1 MKKLSAIIQRAAVV
15 FGCGICM
22 LYVASCENPYTGKG
36 MFSEI
41 SREIK
46 LTEANVKGNIFSI
59 FANDKYVFA
68 GGGGIYY
75 KALGSG
81 RTWQRFPSDGFP
93 SNTQA
98 RRLAIGTDSSAAR
111 TEYLY
116 ALRMWT
122 DENDEDKQYAS
133 LYYRLS
139 DPASD
144 SKWEEIKIETAS
156 CGNIPSTGTLFTNH
170 ASKQEDRAAYLV
182 TDKDVYKLDGNR
194 LEPVDPG
201 EENIGTIGT
210 STRSAVYVDG
220 KTYFSSSLASCANA
234 DNTICYAIENSEVK
248 YYDKNSNELKGSGVK
263 VNDAVSLTFSKKD
276 KCLYAGKGRSGSG
289 AVKIILDESGKP
301 TGTADIGANTDA
313 AIGSYNVYAIF
324 CEQEENTLY
333 ASTIGRGSSY
343 SSMYNGLWG
352 LYDPDSAVDAQDK
365 GNWNRE

>member
-1 MKKLSAIIQRAAVV
+1 MKKLSAIIQRVAVV

-59 FANDKYVFA
+59 FANDTYVFA

-75 KALGSG
+75 KELGSG
-81 RTWQRFPSDGFP
+81 RTWQRFPSDGLP

-98 RRLAIGTDSSAAR
+98 RRLAIGYYENQ
-111 TEYLY
+111 EYLY

-133 LYYRLS
+133 LYYWLL
-139 DPASD
+139 DPASNA
-144 SKWEEIKIETAS
+144 KWKEIETATY
-156 CGNIPSTGTLFTNH
+156 GNIPSTGTLFTNH
-170 ASKQEDRAAYLV
+170 ASKQKDRAAYLV
-182 TDKDVYKLDGNR
+182 TDKGVYKLNGVS
-194 LEPVDPG
+194 LESVVLS
-201 EENIGTIGT
+201 EENIGIIGT
-210 STRSAVYVDG
+210 STRSAVYVNE

-234 DNTICYAIENSEVK
+234 GNTMCYAVENGEVK
-248 YYDKNSNELKGSGVK
+248 YGDGNGDELTGSGVK
-263 VNDAVSLTFSKKD
+263 VSDAVSLTFSEKD
-276 KCLYAGKGRSGSG
+276 NCLYAGKGRSGSG
-289 AVKIILDESGKP
+289 AVKIILDKTGKP

-324 CEQEENTLY
+324 CEQGEKGENTLY

-352 LYDPDSAVDAQDK
+352 LYDPDSTVDAQDK

>member
-59 FANDKYVFA
+59 FANDTYVFA

-75 KALGSG
+75 KELGSG
-81 RTWQRFPSDGFP
+81 RTWQRFPSDGLP

-98 RRLAIGTDSSAAR
+98 RRLAIGYYENR
-111 TEYLY
+111 EYLY

-139 DPASD
+139 DPASNA
-144 SKWEEIKIETAS
+144 KWEEIKIETATY
-156 CGNIPSTGTLFTNH
+156 GNIPSTGTLFTNH
-170 ASKQEDRAAYLV
+170 ASESAKRAAYLV
-182 TDKDVYKLDGNR
+182 TDKGVYKLNGKQ
-194 LEPVDPG
+194 LAVVSSG
-201 EENIGTIGT
+201 ENIGTIDT
-210 STRSAVYVDG
+210 STRSAVYVNG

-234 DNTICYAIENSEVK
+234 DNTMCYAIENGEVK
-248 YYDKNSNELKGSGVK
+248 YGDGNGDVLTGSDVK
-263 VNDAVSLTFSKKD
+263 VSDAVSLTFSKKD

-289 AVKIILDESGKP
+289 AVKIILDGSGKP

-324 CEQEENTLY
+324 CEQGEKGENTLY

>member
-59 FANDKYVFA
+59 FANDTYVFA

-75 KALGSG
+75 KKLGSG
-81 RTWQRFPSDGFP
+81 RTWLRFPSDGLP

-98 RRLAIGTDSSAAR
+98 RRLAIGYYEK
-111 TEYLY
+111 EYLY

-122 DENDEDKQYAS
+122 DEDDEDKQYAS

-139 DPASD
+139 DPESE
-144 SKWEEIKIETAS
+144 SRWQEIVTAK
-156 CGNIPSTGTLFTNH
+156 CGNISSSGTLFTNH
-170 ASKQEDRAAYLV
+170 ASEPANRAAYLV
-182 TDKDVYKLDGNR
+182 TDNGVYKLNGKQ
-194 LEPVDPG
+194 LAVVSSG
-201 EENIGTIGT
+201 ENIGTIDT
-210 STRSAVYVDG
+210 STRSAVYVNG

-234 DNTICYAIENSEVK
+234 DNTMCYAIENGEVK
-248 YYDKNSNELKGSGVK
+248 YGDGNGDGLTGSDVK
-263 VNDAVSLTFSKKD
+263 VSDAVSLTFSEKD
-276 KCLYAGKGRSGSG
+276 NCLYAGKGRSGSG
-289 AVKIILDESGKP
+289 AVKIILDGTGKP

-324 CEQEENTLY
+324 CEQGEKGENTLY

>member
-1 MKKLSAIIQRAAVV
+1 MKKLPAIIQRAAVV
-15 FGCGICM
+15 FVCGIGILCGT
-22 LYVASCENPYTGKG
+22 SCENPYTGKG

-59 FANDKYVFA
+59 FANDTYVFA

-75 KALGSG
+75 KKLHTG

-98 RRLAIGTDSSAAR
+98 RRLAIGTDSSGE

-122 DENDEDKQYAS
+122 DENDEDEQYES
-133 LYYRLS
+133 LYYRPS
-139 DPASD
+139 DPESE
-144 SKWEEIKIETAS
+144 SEWQEIETAS

-194 LEPVDPG
+194 LEPVDPS

-210 STRSAVYVDG
+210 STRSAVYVNG
-220 KTYFSSSLASCANA
+220 KTYFSSSLASCANV
-234 DNTICYAIENSEVK
+234 DNTMCYAIENGEVK
-248 YYDKNSNELKGSGVK
+248 YGVGSGDELTGSGVK
-263 VNDAVSLTFSKKD
+263 VSDAVSLTFSEKD
-276 KCLYAGKGRSGSG
+276 DCLYAGKGRSGSG
-289 AVKIILDESGKP
+289 AVKIILDGNGKP

-324 CEQEENTLY
+324 CEQGANTLY

-352 LYDPDSAVDAQDK
+352 LYDPNSIVDAQDK

>member
-59 FANDKYVFA
+59 FANGTYVFA

-75 KALGSG
+75 KKLHTG

-98 RRLAIGTDSSAAR
+98 RRLAIGTDSSGE

-133 LYYRLS
+133 LYYWLL
-139 DPASD
+139 DPASNA
-144 SKWEEIKIETAS
+144 KWEEIKIETAT
-156 CGNIPSTGTLFTNH
+156 CGNISSSGTLFTNH
-170 ASKQEDRAAYLV
+170 ASESANRAAYLV
-182 TDKDVYKLDGNR
+182 TDKRVYKLNGVS
-194 LEPVDPG
+194 LESVVPS

-210 STRSAVYVDG
+210 STRSAVYVNG

-234 DNTICYAIENSEVK
+234 DNTMCYAIENGEVK
-248 YYDKNSNELKGSGVK
+248 YGDGNGDELTGSGVK
-263 VNDAVSLTFSKKD
+263 VSDAVSLTFSEKD
-276 KCLYAGKGRSGSG
+276 NCLYAGKGRSGSG

-352 LYDPDSAVDAQDK
+352 LYDPDSAFDAQDK

>member
-59 FANDKYVFA
+59 FANDTYVFA

-75 KALGSG
+75 KELGSG
-81 RTWQRFPSDGFP
+81 RTWQRFPSDGLP

-98 RRLAIGTDSSAAR
+98 RRLAIGTDSSGE

-139 DPASD
+139 DPASNA
-144 SKWEEIKIETAS
+144 KWEEIKIETATD
-156 CGNIPSTGTLFTNH
+156 GNIPSTGTLFTNH
-170 ASKQEDRAAYLV
+170 ASESAKRAAYLV
-182 TDKDVYKLDGNR
+182 TDKGVYKLNGNQ
-194 LEPVDPG
+194 LAVVSSG
-201 EENIGTIGT
+201 ENIGTIDT
-210 STRSAVYVDG
+210 STRSAVYVNG

-234 DNTICYAIENSEVK
+234 GNTMCYAVENGEVK
-248 YYDKNSNELKGSGVK
+248 YGDGNGDGLTGSDVK
-263 VNDAVSLTFSKKD
+263 VSDAVSLTFSKKD
-276 KCLYAGKGRSGSG
+276 NCLYAGKGRSGSG

-324 CEQEENTLY
+324 CEQKENTLY

-352 LYDPDSAVDAQDK
+352 LYDPDSDVDAQDK